1 MGENYLDENLNIFLS
16 EILDQAVNGIL
27 IIDPKKDNN
36 PIIYANKSFYK
47 MFDYK
52 EDEVIGKNYRFLQTN
67 QKKQKSIDEIRKAIK
82 EEKSITTIVKNQK
95 KNGVI
100 IHCELTISPI
110 FDENNKLQFFLG
122 IQKDVTREVEITN
135 KMNIAQRLAN
145 IGTWEYDIANNNLF
159 WSDQIYK
166 IFEINKSKFE
176 PSYEYFLNAIHPE
189 DKEMVNN
196 AYLNS
201 LETKKPYAIQ
211 HRLKMKDGRIKY
223 VEEKCDN
230 YFDKNGN
237 PYRSVGTVQDIS
249 QIKEIEYELKR
260 TISLFESYKI
270 AMDKSSIVS
279 KSDLEGKITYVNDNL
294 CKISGYTKEELIG
307 KPHSIIRHP
316 DNPKSI
322 FEDLWS
328 TIKSKKVWKKT
339 LKNITKNG
347 DYYWV
352 DITIVPILDDKNNI
366 NEYIGIRH
374 DVTKTIEQQKKL
386 DTIVN
391 TDVLTNL
398 GNRYKLINDINKSTN
413 PALAIINIDR
423 FSEINDFY
431 GYVIGDKI
439 LKKFAKKLND
449 IKNSNNCNIY
459 RLHSDEFVI
468 FYENINSDLFL
479 QKIEFINTQ
488 LKKENFYIDNEDF
501 INLHFTIAISFEEK
515 SRILN
520 TATMTIK
527 IAKQHNKDILVYK
540 DEISLDKEYENN
552 IKWTKLIKDAIEKD
566 NILPVYQPIINN
578 KTLKDEKYEALV
590 RMKKEEKL
598 ISPYFFLEISKKT
611 KFYNQITKIMI
622 EKTIEKF
629 KDLEFNFSINLTI
642 EDILNAEIKEFIY
655 KILSDSQIGK
665 RIVFEIVE
673 SESIENFAI
682 VLEFIKKVKSFGCKI
697 AIDDFGTGYSNFE
710 YLLKLKA
717 DFIKID
723 GSLIKNI
730 DKDILS
736 EKVCKNIVNFA
747 KDLGMKTIAEFVENE
762 SILKKVQ
769 ELGIDYSQGYL
780 FSAPFESLK
789 NINLKKV

>member
-1 MGENYLDENLNIFLS
+1 MGVDYLDENLNIFLS
-16 EILDQAVNGIL
+16 GIIDQAVNGML
-27 IIDPKKDNN
+27 ITDPKKPDN

-47 MFDYK
+47 MFDYTK
-52 EDEVIGKNYRFLQTN
+52 DEVLGRNCRFLQTTN
-67 QKKQKSIDEIRKAIK
+67 REQKAIDEIREAIK
-82 EEKSITTIVKNQK
+82 EQKAITTIVKNQK
-95 KNGVI
+95 KNGEIV
-100 IHCELTISPI
+100 HCELTITPI
-110 FDENNKLQFFLG
+110 FNKNNVLQFFLG

-135 KMNIAQRLAN
+135 KMNTAQRLAN
-145 IGTWEYDIANNNLF
+145 IGNWEYDIMNNNLF

-166 IFEINKSKFE
+166 IFEVDKSKFE
-176 PSYEYFLNAIHPE
+176 PSYENFLNVIHPD

-201 LETKKPYAIQ
+201 LKTRKSYSIQ

-230 YFDKNGN
+230 YFDKDGN
-237 PYRSVGTVQDIS
+237 PYKSVGTVQDIS

-260 TISLFESYKI
+260 TISLFENYKV

-279 KSDLEGKITYVNDNL
+279 KSDLTGKITYVNENL

-322 FEDLWS
+322 FKEMWI

-352 DITIVPILDDKNNI
+352 DITIVPILDDKNEI
-366 NEYIGIRH
+366 IEYIGIRH
-374 DVTKTIEQQKKL
+374 DVTKTIEQQEKL
-386 DTIVN
+386 DSIVN
-391 TDVLTNL
+391 TDILTNL
-398 GNRYKLINDINKSTN
+398 GNRYKLINDINKSTK

-423 FSEINDFY
+423 FSEVNDFY
-431 GYVIGDKI
+431 GYIIGDEI
-439 LKKFAKKLND
+439 LKKFAEKLNF
-449 IKNSNNCNIY
+449 IKGSNCCNLY

-468 FYENINSDLFL
+468 FYEDINPDLFL
-479 QKIEFINTQ
+479 EKIESINAQ

-501 INLHFTIAISFEEK
+501 INLNFTMGISFEQRD
-515 SRILN
+515 RILN

-527 IAKQHNKDILVYK
+527 IAKQQNEDILVYK

-552 IKWTKLIKDAIEKD
+552 IKWTKSIKDAIEKD
-566 NILPVYQPIINN
+566 NILAVYQPIINN
-578 KTLKDEKYEALV
+578 QTLKAEKYEALV
-590 RMKKEEKL
+590 RIRKEDKL

-629 KDLEFNFSINLTI
+629 KNLEYNFSINLTI
-642 EDILNAEIKEFIY
+642 EDILNNEIKEFIY

-665 RIVFEIVE
+665 KIVFEIVE
-673 SESIENFAI
+673 SESIENFEI
-682 VLEFIKKVKSFGCKI
+682 VLKFIKKVKSFGCRI

-717 DFIKID
+717 DYIKID

-780 FSAPFESLK
+780 FSAPLENLK
-789 NINLKKV
+789 NINTNKD